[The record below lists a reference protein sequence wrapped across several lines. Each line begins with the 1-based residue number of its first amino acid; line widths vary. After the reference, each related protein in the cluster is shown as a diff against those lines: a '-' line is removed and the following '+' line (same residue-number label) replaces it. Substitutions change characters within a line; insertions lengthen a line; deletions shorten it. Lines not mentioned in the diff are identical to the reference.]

1 MDRQL
6 ESPLL
11 LIPDARY
18 KPLSSKDTYEALSN
32 FVQNL
37 APSCPAL
44 SQLERLTDALG
55 VDVGVIQQSEGD
67 AREKKRRDEKM
78 AAKAERR
85 RIREAEAAAQEQE
98 DLEAQVEGL
107 EGEEGEEA
115 GEGEEG
121 EEEEGEKGEAE
132 GVEEGAVGFDDDE
145 EDMGD
150 RGDVEYGDV
159 EQDED
164 EDEPDNADDAL
175 KMDTEEWCVYL
186 SRTTGVM
193 S

>member
-11 LIPDARY
+11 LVRGDKY
-18 KPLSSKDTYEALSN
+18 KALNTKSTYAALHD

-37 APSCPAL
+37 APSCPAR
-44 SQLERLTDALG
+44 SQLDRLTDALG
-55 VDVGVIQQSEGD
+55 VDIGVIQQSEGD

-107 EGEEGEEA
+107 EGDDAEEGVVPVE
-115 GEGEEG
+115 GEGM
-121 EEEEGEKGEAE
+121 
-132 GVEEGAVGFDDDE
+132 EEGAVGFDDDE

-164 EDEPDNADDAL
+164 EDEPDNADDTL
-175 KMDTEEWCVYL
+175 KMDTDEW
-186 SRTTGVM
+186 
-193 S
+193 

>member
-11 LIPDARY
+11 LIPGDNAKALNNKSTY
-18 KPLSSKDTYEALSN
+18 KALSH

-37 APSCPAL
+37 APSCPARN
-44 SQLERLTDALG
+44 QLERLTDALG
-55 VDVGVIQQSEGD
+55 VDIGVIQQSEGE

-85 RIREAEAAAQEQE
+85 RIREAEAAALEAE

-107 EGEEGEEA
+107 EGDDADEEVAE
-115 GEGEEG
+115 GEGEG
-121 EEEEGEKGEAE
+121 M
-132 GVEEGAVGFDDDE
+132 EEGAVGFDDDE

-164 EDEPDNADDAL
+164 EDEPDNADDEL
-175 KMDTEEWCVYL
+175 KMDTED
-186 SRTTGVM
+186 
-193 S
+193 

>member
-18 KPLSSKDTYEALSN
+18 KSLSSKDTYEALSN

-67 AREKKRRDEKM
+67 AREKRRRDEKM

-107 EGEEGEEA
+107 EGEEVGEAED
-115 GEGEEG
+115 G

-175 KMDTEEWCVYL
+175 KMDTEEWCVCF
-186 SRTTGVM
+186 SRRTGVM